1 MPNSMTGYGKSRLES
16 DAFTQVWEVR
26 GVNSRFLDLKWRLPL
41 FLRPSEA
48 ALEKVVR
55 EAVARGR
62 LEIHLEFTPKRTDM
76 WKARLDTGLASAML
90 DELESLAK
98 AREMPYA
105 PDLNRLLN
113 LSQLWQEEA
122 VDPDPNLFVTLA
134 DGLRLALTDFN
145 AARAREGQALAED
158 LLARFATLKTWRDQI
173 DALTP
178 AVKAEKVDQLVA
190 RITAVLEKAGV
201 EPTQDR
207 LLQETA
213 ILADK
218 LDVSEEM
225 TRLAGHLERLEGLV
239 RDGGEIGKKL
249 DFLVQEAFREI
260 NTCGNKAQNLD
271 ISRLVVDFK
280 AELEKCREQVQNLE

>member
-90 DELESLAK
+90 DELEALAK

-105 PDLNRLLN
+105 PDLNRLLT

-134 DGLRLALTDFN
+134 DGLRLALADFN

-158 LLARFATLKTWRDQI
+158 LLARFATLADWRNQI

-178 AVKAEKVDQLVA
+178 AVKTEKMDQLVA

>member
-1 MPNSMTGYGKSRLES
+1 MPKSMTGYGKSSLES

-48 ALEKVVR
+48 ALERVVR

-62 LEIHLEFTPKRTDM
+62 LEVHLEFSPKHTDM
-76 WKARLDTGLASAML
+76 WKATLNKGLAGAML
-90 DELESLAK
+90 DEVAELAQSRGI
-98 AREMPYA
+98 AYT
-105 PDLNRLLN
+105 PDVNRLLS
-113 LSQLWQEEA
+113 LSHLWQEDA
-122 VDPDPNLFVTLA
+122 VNPDPSLFATLA

-145 AARAREGQALAED
+145 DARAREGRGLADD
-158 LLARFATLKTWRDQI
+158 LLARILKLNTWQKTI
-173 DALTP
+173 AAAAP
-178 AVKAEKVDQLVA
+178 AVKAEKMDQLVA
-190 RITAVLEKAGV
+190 RITAVLEKVGV

-213 ILADK
+213 ILSDR

-225 TRLAGHLERLEGLV
+225 TRLAGHLARLEGLL
-239 RDGGEIGKKL
+239 REGGEIGKRL
-249 DFLVQEAFREI
+249 DFLIQEAFREI

>member
-1 MPNSMTGYGKSRLES
+1 MPKSMTGYGKSRLES
-16 DAFTQVWEVR
+16 EAFTQVWEVR

-48 ALEKVVR
+48 ALERVVR

-62 LEIHLEFTPKRTDM
+62 LEVHLEFAPKRTDM
-76 WKARLDTGLASAML
+76 WKATLNAGLAGGMI
-90 DELESLAK
+90 DEVAALAA
-98 AREMPYA
+98 ARDLPFA
-105 PDLNRLLN
+105 PDLNRLFS
-113 LSQLWQEEA
+113 LSHLWQEDA
-122 VDPDPNLFVTLA
+122 VDPDPALFDTLA
-134 DGLRLALTDFN
+134 DGLRLALADFN
-145 AARAREGQALAED
+145 EARAREGRGLAAD
-158 LLARFATLKTWRDQI
+158 LLARLARLKDWQAAI
-173 DALTP
+173 AAAAP
-178 AVKAEKVDQLVA
+178 AVKAEKMEQLVA
-190 RITAVLEKAGV
+190 RITAVLEKVGV

-213 ILADK
+213 ILSDK

-225 TRLAGHLERLEGLV
+225 TRLVGHLGRLESLI
-239 RDGGEIGKKL
+239 RDGGEIGKRL
-249 DFLVQEAFREI
+249 DFLIQEAFREI

>member
-1 MPNSMTGYGKSRLES
+1 MPKSMTGYGKSRLES

-48 ALEKVVR
+48 ALERVVR

-62 LEIHLEFTPKRTDM
+62 LEVHLEFTPKRTDM
-76 WKARLDTGLASAML
+76 WKATLNAGLAGAMI
-90 DELESLAK
+90 DEVAALAA
-98 AREMPYA
+98 ARDLPFA
-105 PDLNRLLN
+105 PDLNRLFS
-113 LSQLWQEEA
+113 LSHLWQEDA
-122 VDPDPNLFVTLA
+122 VDPDPTLFDTLA
-134 DGLRLALTDFN
+134 DGLRLALADFN
-145 AARAREGQALAED
+145 EARAREGRGLATD
-158 LLARFATLKTWRDQI
+158 LLSRLARLKDWQASI
-173 DALTP
+173 EAAAP
-178 AVKAEKVDQLVA
+178 AVKAEKMEQLVT
-190 RITAVLEKAGV
+190 RVTAILEKVGV

-213 ILADK
+213 ILSDK

-225 TRLAGHLERLEGLV
+225 TRLVGHLGRLESLI
-239 RDGGEIGKKL
+239 RDGGEIGKRL
-249 DFLVQEAFREI
+249 DFLIQEAFREI

>member
-1 MPNSMTGYGKSRLES
+1 MPKSMTGYGKSRLES

-26 GVNSRFLDLKWRLPL
+26 AVNSRFLDLKWRLPL

-48 ALEKVVR
+48 ALERVVR

-62 LEIHLEFTPKRTDM
+62 LEIHLEFSPKRVDM
-76 WKARLDTGLASAML
+76 WKATLNKGLASAML
-90 DELESLAK
+90 DEVAALAGQRGV
-98 AREMPYA
+98 AFV
-105 PDLNRLLN
+105 PDVNRLLS
-113 LSQLWQEEA
+113 LSHLWQEDA
-122 VDPDPNLFVTLA
+122 VDPDPTLFATLA
-134 DGLRLALTDFN
+134 DGLRLALADFN
-145 AARAREGQALAED
+145 EARAREGRNLAGD
-158 LLARFATLKTWRDQI
+158 LLARLGRLADWQKTI
-173 DALTP
+173 EAACP
-178 AVKAEKVDQLVA
+178 AVVAEKMEQLVA
-190 RITAVLEKAGV
+190 RVTALLEKAGV

-213 ILADK
+213 ILADR

-225 TRLAGHLERLEGLV
+225 TRLAGHLSRLEGLL
-239 RDGGEIGKKL
+239 REGGEVGKRL
-249 DFLVQEAFREI
+249 DFLIQESFREI